1 MIDANKERLHVKG
14 DFGDLLFEFDE
25 IFKAFIAHDPEIVQ
39 AVVLKRG
46 KQMLSADVDKE
57 RFKATKD
64 LLTLKIA
71 LEKDGDYDEDTL

>member
-25 IFKAFIAHDPEIVQ
+25 IFKAFIANDPEIVQ

-57 RFKATKD
+57 HFKVAKD

-71 LEKDGDYDEDTL
+71 LEKGGNYEDNL